1 MERAHHL
8 DLNLLQGA
16 CFGLPPVAQG
26 PRQAR
31 HLVGHLLHE
40 PLRAVAGYGTIRHAL
55 LLSRMV
61 GVSDESYP
69 LGAER
74 STSCQFMTAPSI
86 KIAVVSNPDMLYYGR
101 RVDGY
106 EMTPLQSLFS

>member
-74 STSCQFMTAPSI
+74 STSCQFMTAPTTT
-86 KIAVVSNPDMLYYGR
+86 PDLDQKCGMTYAKQQCGICRGCGR
-101 RVDGY
+101 
-106 EMTPLQSLFS
+106 